1 MIKRF
6 IIIILNS
13 SRISKSLILLAVS
26 FFFALISFSNNAF
39 SLPFCNSITS
49 PTVANPAISGGNCV
63 LPSCNVLPQS
73 LTGSRNPGVNCLADC
88 NAMPG
93 GITAIQGQN
102 CLFDCNNLP
111 AGVDPKI
118 GGNCAFSING
128 SVMPFCNPVPAPN
141 NYALSP
147 LSRYIIEAG
156 ITKDPRVNCADLID
170 LPLCSMANPNNRQG
184 KNCVEKC
191 NNITGS
197 TEDLSRKHN
206 RDCLR
211 ICSEPEAGASASA
224 LTECS
229 QKKCHHLI
237 GTATTPN
244 PGSNCEIQKCSN
256 LTGYE
261 LNKAS
266 LYTKS
271 TSNYNYCDASIKC
284 LNFNKSQL
292 DTILA
297 TYNAITDLKAS
308 PLFRIC
314 QQHDCRTEF
323 NGSCAPYASD
333 DTAKIQDTTSY
344 NTANYNTAYINTIIK
359 TASPTSSALNNLCKI
374 KICRGQLNTQLPCS
388 GTNLTIP
395 NPSCT
400 APASCDSSGYCVK
413 KVDCDSSSL
422 PDIDR
427 SIYCDG
433 TPVAQAPASKD
444 HSNSYPYLIEKTW
457 FYLPK
462 PMDKSYQNND
472 PSSQPFRVM
481 DVANMCY
488 RVSDMTHATNDFGKM
503 ENSALGW
510 LSDLFGVEPYFH
522 DYLSYPTRSPNIC
535 SPTFRN
541 GSRGLGY
548 SYLCGGPS
556 FTSQPNMSAV
566 GYIDSITSNWGKES
580 VIHKLRVCLRYNNAM
595 IPQRTCGAR
604 ECGIT
609 CAFANCSS
617 VCGYDECRELTIS
630 DSSVRGCQDPTNTS
644 SECVA
649 QIGGGSDIDSYIRVR
664 AVGFP
669 DDSRVCAILDW
680 KGGLAYDEIFMK
692 GDEHLSEDKTKCLS
706 GSYDEKTDKCVGG
719 KNSNDDNGRA
729 DIWRA
734 LGLIKYIDGN
744 FTSTNNVKG
753 IKDLAGNFY
762 PESSCIRRQ
771 IRAAPPNF
779 YNLANYEN
787 SPGLFSPPL
796 IIKSVRKKK
805 GGEISPSENPAKYAF
820 GVTDF
825 NQPEVEILFGN
836 TTALLSLDTGK
847 TGNESAPNA
856 DSNGS
861 THLTTTVAGKTF
873 PADIYVKKSSDPFGN
888 PQFCVYRKL
897 LDKSNVEI
905 TPPPSIGCVRRNS
918 PEIDKC
924 DSRDG
929 LCVSLTSNINQNY
942 REKILLSKAVD
953 NTLENYK
960 KIILKF
966 RFLVNYNNSDIS
978 NLTCPGSNTGS
989 NITCSPELSIP
1000 FNLTD
1005 RKEMSYC
1012 YSTIEGLEGYPTCFT
1027 RDDCSILNMECMENE
1042 VRISSGDSTVSLLSM
1057 QEGCYQKLLTCNKK
1071 KNIISQNFDPI
1082 IFNGNAQ
1089 DNYYGWFNEI
1099 CLTKGFNHKLKTI
1112 YAYKISTQNG
1122 KCIVDPAKATPGA
1135 DCSAGGKMPNCPC
1148 TEYVLGSTP
1157 AHIHSINAINRL
1169 ERLETPHEAGLCI
1182 DIPLPKTCR
1191 AISYLPGINTA
1202 NPDDKFFITSSIN
1215 KLVGATYNDSTGV
1228 HTSHKFRTEGTAQN
1242 PLRGNAEYNST
1253 IVGSSS
1259 KGRCNGFWKHKTSS
1273 GNIIYP
1279 ELSCELNGAQE
1290 AGWNSSITDP
1300 NSACERYSC
1309 RSITSQGILDLNSD
1323 QYQNNYGS
1331 HEIGFNKGASDGY
1344 AYWNSYLNTTD
1355 FATDRTATS
1364 CIIGTRKKYSTIS
1377 INYTLGS
1384 YSIPA
1389 GYRNANNAS
1398 FFGLITGYN
1407 DGILPTRICNQR
1419 GEWQAP
1425 TNSCERI
1432 TCPPFNPGISAP
1444 ESFSSPERKLWQ
1456 ELWKKS
1462 GGAVFSYQ
1470 PFTSSQTDDQYVS
1483 TVTYASRST
1492 GIVQGSG
1499 LSSKISGQCQEKL
1512 GFYSNGTPPTLNCDQ
1527 YGNWTGLENACL
1539 SNCSAI
1545 TSSDSNFGIGSGFA
1559 QWQEVVLAADMES
1572 SIVTGSCDSNNG
1584 QYPYPYPPRRNAKGE
1599 RYRLSSSPNSANN
1612 EISDTVSYNSATSL
1626 PVRTCSKSI
1635 FNEEVRNKWETPS
1648 ATCVSTN
1655 DKASNNG
1662 CVSGIYDSDNP
1673 DDLMVDERINAGR
1686 TKHQVRNPSG
1696 TLIDITIPWD
1706 RRQFEEYQIRYCSSS
1721 NNYCQNSVNDK
1732 AGTHYSANYYSA
1744 TKASNYGLF
1753 ALVRKCSLSS
1763 KKWDAPYPVCIASG
1777 SLGNNLHATAEAPSS
1792 LNNYHGDS
1800 ATTHY
1805 TLPND
1810 DSKNDHKIPMRC
1822 EAGYDAPETQFLR
1835 CQSTNTAVVDMFQLN
1850 KVNNDVV
1857 RNTCRKFCEFNSDG
1871 SPKAPGTSHSSLTS
1885 VYISTNPVKKVY
1897 SGDVVTFQ
1905 CNSSNRCG
1913 STVTT
1918 GVNWTCRDSGW
1929 EIISFDC
1936 HVCEGCTK
1944 MSLTNLDSLNA
1955 SGSTESSRIYTKTV
1969 SNLCVTERFD
1979 PLCML
1984 KNASSL
1990 TNITIHNST
1999 IGIYKQRDW
2008 DNCDADVSK
2017 DGKVCG
2023 AVQFTCKDGKWE
2035 YSGDYSHGWV
2045 CDRKQYYS
2053 YESSQDCMIGHHNEQ
2068 RYLGVTRPSGVNVC
2082 CVASSNDDRTCDNTV
2097 CGK

>member
-1 MIKRF
+1 
-6 IIIILNS
+6 
-13 SRISKSLILLAVS
+13 
-26 FFFALISFSNNAF
+26 
-39 SLPFCNSITS
+39 
-49 PTVANPAISGGNCV
+49 
-63 LPSCNVLPQS
+63 LPQS

-88 NAMPG
+88 NAMPV
-93 GITAIQGQN
+93 GINPIQGQN

-111 AGVDPKI
+111 AGTDPKI

-128 SVMPFCNPVPAPN
+128 FVMPFCNPVPTPIGYTLN
-141 NYALSP
+141 S
-147 LSRYIIEAG
+147 LSRYVLEAG

-170 LPLCSMANPNNRQG
+170 LPLCSMANPNNRIG

-224 LTECS
+224 LADCS

-237 GTATTPN
+237 GTATIPN

-261 LNKAS
+261 LNKTS

-271 TSNYNYCDASIKC
+271 TSNYKYCDASIKC

-297 TYNAITDLKAS
+297 TYNAITDLKTS

-333 DTAKIQDTTSY
+333 DTAKIQDKAS
-344 NTANYNTAYINTIIK
+344 YNTAYINTIIK
-359 TASPTSSALNNLCKI
+359 TASPTSSDLNNLCKI
-374 KICRGQLNTQLPCS
+374 KICRGLLTTQLPCS
-388 GTNLTIP
+388 GAGLTII

-400 APASCDSSGYCVK
+400 TPATCDSSGYCIK

-444 HSNSYPYLIEKTW
+444 HSNAYPYLIEKTW

-503 ENSALGW
+503 ENTVLGW
-510 LSDLFGVEPYFH
+510 FGDLIGRDPYFH

-541 GSRGLGY
+541 GTRGLGY
-548 SYLCGGPS
+548 SYLCGATDFNHPPDM
-556 FTSQPNMSAV
+556 QAV
-566 GYIDSITSNWGKES
+566 GYIDSITSTWGKES
-580 VIHKLRVCLRYNNAM
+580 VVHKLRVCLRYNNAM

-609 CAFANCSS
+609 CAFADCSS
-617 VCGYDECRELTIS
+617 VCGFDECRELTIS
-630 DSSVRGCQDPTNTS
+630 DSSVRGCEDPTNTS
-644 SECVA
+644 GDCVA

-680 KGGLAYDEIFMK
+680 KGGLANDEIFMK
-692 GDEHLSEDKTKCLS
+692 GDEHLAEDKTKCLS
-706 GSYDEKTDKCVGG
+706 GSYDKASDKCTGG
-719 KNSNDDNGRA
+719 KNSHDDKGRA

-734 LGLIKYIDGN
+734 LGLIKYIDSN
-744 FTSTNNVKG
+744 FTSANSIKG

-805 GGEISPSENPAKYAF
+805 GGEISPTENPAKYAF

-825 NQPEVEILFGN
+825 NQPEVEILFGT

-847 TGNESAPNA
+847 TGNESASNA
-856 DSNGS
+856 DINGFK
-861 THLTTTVAGKTF
+861 HLTTTVAGKTF
-873 PADIYVKKSSDPFGN
+873 PAYIYVKKSSDPFGN

-929 LCVSLTSNINQNY
+929 LCISLTSNINQNY
-942 REKILLSKAVD
+942 REKILLSKVED

-966 RFLVNYNNSDIS
+966 IFLVNYNNSDIS
-978 NLTCPGSNTGS
+978 NLTCPASNTGS

-1042 VRISSGDSTVSLLSM
+1042 VKISSGDSTVSLLSM

-1082 IFNGNAQ
+1082 TFNGNAQ

-1122 KCIVDPAKATPGA
+1122 KCIVDPTKATPGA
-1135 DCSAGGKMPNCPC
+1135 DCSSGGKMPNCPC

-1157 AHIHSINAINRL
+1157 AHIQSINSINRL

-1191 AISYLPGINTA
+1191 AINYLPGINTA

-1215 KLVGATYNDSTGV
+1215 KLVGVTSYNDSTGV
-1228 HTSHKFRTEGTAQN
+1228 HTSHKFRTEGTSQN

-1279 ELSCELNGAQE
+1279 ELSCNLNGAQE
-1290 AGWNSSITDP
+1290 AEWNSSNTDP
-1300 NSACERYSC
+1300 NSGCERYSC
-1309 RSITSQGILDLNSD
+1309 KSITSQGILDLNSD

-1355 FATDRTATS
+1355 FASERTATS
-1364 CIIGTRKKYSTIS
+1364 CITGTRKKDSTIS
-1377 INYTLGS
+1377 IDYSRGS
-1384 YSIPA
+1384 YTIPA
-1389 GYRNANNAS
+1389 SLRSDAKAS

-1407 DGILPTRICNQR
+1407 NGELPTRICNQR

-1425 TNSCERI
+1425 INSCERI
-1432 TCPPFNPGISAP
+1432 TCPPFNPGRSAP
-1444 ESFSSPERKLWQ
+1444 GSFSSDERKLWR

-1470 PFTSSQTDDQYVS
+1470 PFTSSQTEAQYVS

-1492 GIVQGSG
+1492 GIVKGSG
-1499 LSSKISGQCQEKL
+1499 LSSKISGQCQTNL
-1512 GFYSNGTPPTLNCDQ
+1512 GFYSSGTPPTLNCDQ

-1539 SNCSAI
+1539 SNCSEI
-1545 TSSDSNFGIGSGFA
+1545 TASDSNFGIGSGFA
-1559 QWQEVVLAADMES
+1559 EWPEGVIDADKES
-1572 SIVTGSCDSNNG
+1572 SIVTGSCNSTNG

-1599 RYRLSSSPNSANN
+1599 RYTLSSSPNSANN
-1612 EISDTVSYNSATSL
+1612 EISDTVSYSSATSL

-1635 FNEEVRNKWETPS
+1635 FNEDVRNKWEKLST
-1648 ATCVSTN
+1648 TCVSVNPGT
-1655 DKASNNG
+1655 SNNG
-1662 CVSGIYDSDNP
+1662 CVSGIYDSVNAP

-1686 TKHQVRNPSG
+1686 TQHYVRNPSG
-1696 TLIDITIPWD
+1696 SNILITIPWA
-1706 RRQFEEYQIRYCSSS
+1706 RRQFGEYQIRYCSSS
-1721 NNYCQNSVNDK
+1721 NNYCQNSVDDK

-1744 TKASNYGLF
+1744 TKTSNYGLF
-1753 ALVRKCSLSS
+1753 TLVRYCNPTT
-1763 KKWDAPYPVCIASG
+1763 KKWNPPYPVCIASG
-1777 SLGNNLHATAEAPSS
+1777 SLENNLHATAESPAS
-1792 LNNYHGDS
+1792 LNVFAGDS
-1800 ATTHY
+1800 VTPRHY
-1805 TLPND
+1805 VLANND
-1810 DSKNDHKIPMRC
+1810 GSDDYKIPMIC
-1822 EAGYDAPETQFLR
+1822 ESGYEIVDPQYLR
-1835 CQSTNTAVVDMFQLN
+1835 CQSTNSAVLDMFQLN
-1850 KVNNDVV
+1850 KVNTDTN
-1857 RNTCRKFCEFNSDG
+1857 RNTCRKYCEFFSTGN
-1871 SPKAPGTSHSSLTS
+1871 PKTAGNAHTSLTS
-1885 VYISTNPVKKVY
+1885 SYTNISKVY
-1897 SGDVVTFQ
+1897 SGDVVNFS
-1905 CNSSNRCG
+1905 CNSSNPCGTSKGLAIEGRC
-1913 STVTT
+1913 S
-1918 GVNWTCRDSGW
+1918 DSGW
-1929 EIISFDC
+1929 TIASFQCKTCD
-1936 HVCEGCTK
+1936 GCT
-1944 MSLTNLDSLNA
+1944 SSSPTNLDSLNA
-1955 SGSTESSRIYTKTV
+1955 SGAQESTKIYTKTV
-1969 SNLCVTERFD
+1969 SNECVTERFD
-1979 PLCML
+1979 PLCLL
-1984 KNASSL
+1984 KNAKSFPA
-1990 TNITIHNST
+1990 ST
-1999 IGIYKQRDW
+1999 AHGNAIGIYKQKNYDDCW
-2008 DNCDADVSK
+2008 SQVWK
-2017 DGKVCG
+2017 DGRVCG
-2023 AVQFTCKDGKWE
+2023 AAKFICDDGTWK
-2035 YSGDYSHGWV
+2035 YDNDLTHSWV
-2045 CDRKQYYS
+2045 CDRTSNYS
-2053 YESSQDCMIGHHNEQ
+2053 YESNSDCTVGHHWEQ
-2068 RYLGVTRPSGVNVC
+2068 RYSSVTRPSGVQVC
-2082 CVASSNDDRTCDNTV
+2082 CTGADSTGTSCDNTI